1 MHIKIILLCGLVAC
15 AALVSGCGNKGDLYK
30 ADTSSGD
37 TYKPE

>member
-1 MHIKIILLCGLVAC
+1 MRIYMIILLGLLTFVA
-15 AALVSGCGNKGDLYK
+15 LTSGCGNKGDLYK